1 MRGNKN
7 RNLMHNHIERLI
19 SNSSE
24 YAPPDV
30 PPDDVI
36 DDCTTK
42 DDVKLAT
49 SERQSTS
56 VEPDFP

>member
-1 MRGNKN
+1 
-7 RNLMHNHIERLI
+7 MHNHIERLI

>member
-1 MRGNKN
+1 MHGNKN

-30 PPDDVI
+30 PPDD
-36 DDCTTK
+36 DCTTK
-42 DDVKLAT
+42 DVKPRT
-49 SERQSTS
+49 SQRRGTS
-56 VEPDFP
+56 VEPDLP